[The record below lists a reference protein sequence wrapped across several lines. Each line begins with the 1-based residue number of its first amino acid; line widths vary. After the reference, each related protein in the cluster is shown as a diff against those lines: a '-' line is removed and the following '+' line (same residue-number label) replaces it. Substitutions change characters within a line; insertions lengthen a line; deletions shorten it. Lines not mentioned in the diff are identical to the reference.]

1 MCDCSPIP
9 RFRFAPPS
17 SATSPTEMK
26 ALSKPRAYRKANQGM
41 AAIEFAIA
49 MPVLLILC
57 FGGVEVMDG
66 VTSDSQVS
74 LVA

>member
-1 MCDCSPIP
+1 
-9 RFRFAPPS
+9 
-17 SATSPTEMK
+17 MK